1 METPQDDSPGA
12 IGYLGRQLS
21 THKVSAMKVT
31 PVLMNLLDGAH
42 NVIHIFTS
50 GQKQAVLEPDRF
62 STGALRIGT
71 EGFEGS
77 IIDGAVVVTAVDR
90 TSARVEILPQE
101 HGILVQGMR
110 VTGEAGNP
118 FRLKRRHET
127 RPRNSELGLVEAKDV
142 KVMRVA
148 GGKRLNPKRTNSR

>member
-1 METPQDDSPGA
+1 M
-12 IGYLGRQLS
+12 LS
-21 THKVSAMKVT
+21 ISRCGSKLEIPTVRA
-31 PVLMNLLDGAH
+31 NLLDRAH
-42 NVIHIFTS
+42 NVIHIFTC
-50 GQKQAVLEPDRF
+50 GQKQPVLKPDRV
-62 STGALRIGT
+62 STGALCIGT

-77 IIDGAVVVTAVDR
+77 IIDGAAVVAAGDR
-90 TSARVEILPQE
+90 ASARVEVLLEE

-118 FRLKRRHET
+118 FRLKRRQEI

-148 GGKRLNPKRTNSR
+148 GGKRTNPKRTNSR